1 MLQVYLDNSATTPVD
16 PRVIAAMEPYWQ
28 HQFGNPSSP
37 HRLGIEAESVLEQC
51 RKYIAQAF
59 KVNPDELY
67 FTSGGTEA
75 NNLAILGYTYAQYQP
90 GHIITS
96 SIEHP
101 SVLNPILHLQANH
114 GWQVSE
120 LPVNANG
127 KVEPELAAEAIR
139 PDTALVSIMLVNNE
153 IGSIQA
159 VKQIGAIIAAA
170 NQNRR
175 RKIVF
180 HVDACQALGSVPID
194 IRDCGIDLLTIS
206 GHKIFGP
213 KGTGLVY
220 IKNGLHLRPLLFGGG
235 QEGGLRSGTENLPGI
250 VGFAKACELA
260 FTEFATNRAALSSLN
275 TRLVSKLMEIPE
287 SHLNSP
293 EDGADHIVSV
303 RFTGI
308 KGEVLVHFLEQRG
321 VYVSMGAACS
331 SRHSSVSHVL
341 QAIGLTP
348 DEAAATIRIG
358 LSPKLSLDQIDYAAE
373 MIAQSVAEVRSI
385 YG

>member
-120 LPVNANG
+120 LLSTRTEKLNLNLLLRRFVPIPRWSASCW
-127 KVEPELAAEAIR
+127 
-139 PDTALVSIMLVNNE
+139 SIMKLDQFKRLSKSE
-153 IGSIQA
+153 QSLPLPI
-159 VKQIGAIIAAA
+159 KIGAA
-170 NQNRR
+170 R
-175 RKIVF
+175 
-180 HVDACQALGSVPID
+180 
-194 IRDCGIDLLTIS
+194 
-206 GHKIFGP
+206 
-213 KGTGLVY
+213 
-220 IKNGLHLRPLLFGGG
+220 LF
-235 QEGGLRSGTENLPGI
+235 STSMP
-250 VGFAKACELA
+250 A
-260 FTEFATNRAALSSLN
+260 
-275 TRLVSKLMEIPE
+275 RL
-287 SHLNSP
+287 
-293 EDGADHIVSV
+293 
-303 RFTGI
+303 
-308 KGEVLVHFLEQRG
+308 
-321 VYVSMGAACS
+321 
-331 SRHSSVSHVL
+331 
-341 QAIGLTP
+341 
-348 DEAAATIRIG
+348 
-358 LSPKLSLDQIDYAAE
+358 
-373 MIAQSVAEVRSI
+373 
-385 YG
+385 

>member
-170 NQNRR
+170 V
-175 RKIVF
+175 KIGAAVVF
-180 HVDACQALGSVPID
+180 RIDACRALGSVPID
-194 IRDCGIDLLTIS
+194 IETAELIFSPSADT
-206 GHKIFGP
+206 KFFGP
-213 KGTGLVY
+213 
-220 IKNGLHLRPLLFGGG
+220 R
-235 QEGGLRSGTENLPGI
+235 
-250 VGFAKACELA
+250 
-260 FTEFATNRAALSSLN
+260 NR
-275 TRLVSKLMEIPE
+275 I
-287 SHLNSP
+287 
-293 EDGADHIVSV
+293 
-303 RFTGI
+303 
-308 KGEVLVHFLEQRG
+308 
-321 VYVSMGAACS
+321 
-331 SRHSSVSHVL
+331 
-341 QAIGLTP
+341 
-348 DEAAATIRIG
+348 
-358 LSPKLSLDQIDYAAE
+358 
-373 MIAQSVAEVRSI
+373 SI
-385 YG
+385 H